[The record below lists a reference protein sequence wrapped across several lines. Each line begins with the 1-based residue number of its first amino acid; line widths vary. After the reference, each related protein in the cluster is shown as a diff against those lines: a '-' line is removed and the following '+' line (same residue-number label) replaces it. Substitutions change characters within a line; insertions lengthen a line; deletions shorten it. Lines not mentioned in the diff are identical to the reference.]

1 LYDFWIYYI
10 VICTLIWRRGF
21 LGARSAA
28 LRIRRKARERALPRL
43 VTALV
48 EFQKAQCYFMLA
60 VQIAAIVT
68 ISKGQ
73 SQANNLQQLY
83 NNWEVVHVIS
93 ISGFVPTTF
102 ILLCLQSVGKRS
114 WYLTILSTIT
124 VGISTVT
131 LFMTGSFSPS
141 QKDTDYLAKQSS
153 AMDLCGNQDPTLYC
167 LERYMDTATLG
178 NNSTTN
184 MLIFS
189 LVVLVYLVVN
199 LLPISES
206 SFFNHCRA
214 YSESS
219 KAFRFTAGM
228 VARIK
233 SMVRQYLDFCYIRL
247 MAKKETWNPSTP
259 LWILKLRNALA
270 ATFLRFS
277 EDWRPI
283 LVLSLYASAWGI
295 YLIYISD
302 LSYFQL
308 FLTNGMINFTWNF
321 GQIVGITVWA
331 EPLVEYAYLELS
343 KFLTMN
349 QHYKVAMAYTNMTI
363 L

>member
-1 LYDFWIYYI
+1 
-10 VICTLIWRRGF
+10 
-21 LGARSAA
+21 
-28 LRIRRKARERALPRL
+28 
-43 VTALV
+43 
-48 EFQKAQCYFMLA
+48 MLA

-83 NNWEVVHVIS
+83 NNWEIVHVIS
-93 ISGFVPTTF
+93 ICGFLPTTF

-141 QKDTDYLAKQSS
+141 QEDMDYLAKQSS
-153 AMDLCGNQDPTLYC
+153 SMELCGNQDPTLYC
-167 LERYMDTATLG
+167 LERYMDGETLG
-178 NNSTTN
+178 SNSTNN
-184 MLIFS
+184 MLIIS
-189 LVVLVYLVVN
+189 LLVLVYLIMN

-206 SFFNHCRA
+206 SFYNHCRA
-214 YSESS
+214 YLKRS
-219 KAFRFTAGM
+219 KAFRVTAGM

-233 SMVRQYLDFCYIRL
+233 SMVRHILDFCYIRL
-247 MAKKETWNPSTP
+247 VARKETWNPNTP

-270 ATFLRFS
+270 ASFLRIS

-283 LVLSLYASAWGI
+283 LVNLLYTLAWGV
-295 YLIYISD
+295 YLFYFSE
-302 LSYFQL
+302 LMSYLEL
-308 FLTNGMINFTWNF
+308 FLTYGMINFSWNF

-343 KFLTMN
+343 TFLIMN
-349 QHYKVAMAYTNMTI
+349 PHWKVAMAFTDITV